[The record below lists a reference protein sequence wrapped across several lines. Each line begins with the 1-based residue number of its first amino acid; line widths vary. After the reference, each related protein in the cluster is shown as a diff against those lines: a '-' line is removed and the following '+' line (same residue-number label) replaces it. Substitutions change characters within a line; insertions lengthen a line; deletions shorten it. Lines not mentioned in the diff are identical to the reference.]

1 MWFILDLGNRLPK
14 NYFFIF
20 AGSSCMLSCRLRF
33 FADLGKPYSF
43 RSAFFFEGFMVT
55 IYDIAEATGYSAP
68 TVSKALNG
76 LGSLSEETRQRIIN
90 KAKELGY
97 EPNISA
103 RTLTTKKSY
112 LIGVVYDDTG
122 MNKGFSHPLFSPVL
136 NRFREKIEA
145 AGYDIIFLSRHFNM
159 TYFSHANFRCI
170 DGVIIINP
178 ATNNASDFDDFIR
191 TNLPRVSTNTIFKDI
206 CTVITANEQGGYAAA
221 EYFINHGHK
230 KIAYI
235 SAPVDGISAAPTE
248 RYEGFKSALKTYN
261 LYDEELY
268 ELSATW
274 DKESAYE
281 AFGRLIK
288 RRKDITAVFVTNDQ
302 LAFGVCDYAK
312 DHNIKIPEDISVIG
326 FDDDFAAEYAG
337 LTTFRQSANEIAEIS
352 AQMMLDQ
359 IDGKTVPPII
369 RCRPELIERNSVKT
383 IRGFRLF

>member
-1 MWFILDLGNRLPK
+1 
-14 NYFFIF
+14 
-20 AGSSCMLSCRLRF
+20 
-33 FADLGKPYSF
+33 
-43 RSAFFFEGFMVT
+43 MVT

-76 LGSLSEETRQRIIN
+76 LGSLSEETRQIILD
-90 KAKELGY
+90 KANELGY
-97 EPNISA
+97 EPNSTA

-178 ATNNASDFDDFIR
+178 ATNTPADFEDFVK
-191 TNLPRVSTNTIFKDI
+191 TGLPRVSTNSIFKDI

-235 SAPVDGISAAPTE
+235 SAPVDGISAAPNE
-248 RYEGFKSALKTYN
+248 RWEGFKEALQTYN
-261 LYDEELY
+261 LFDEDLY
-268 ELSATW
+268 ELSAGW
-274 DKESAYE
+274 DKESACE

-288 RRKDITAVFVTNDQ
+288 RRKDLTAVFVTSDQ
-302 LAFGVCDYAK
+302 LAFGVYDYCR
-312 DHNIKIPEDISVIG
+312 DHNLKIPEDISIIG
-326 FDDDFAAEYAG
+326 FDDDFASEYAG
-337 LTTFRQSANEIAEIS
+337 LTSFRQNANEIGDIS

-359 IDGKTVPPII
+359 IEGKTVPPII
-369 RCRPELIERNSVKT
+369 RCRPELIARDSVKD
-383 IRGFRLF
+383 IKGFRLF

>member
-1 MWFILDLGNRLPK
+1 
-14 NYFFIF
+14 
-20 AGSSCMLSCRLRF
+20 
-33 FADLGKPYSF
+33 
-43 RSAFFFEGFMVT
+43 MVT

-76 LGSLSEETRQRIIN
+76 LGSLSEETRQRILD

-97 EPNISA
+97 EPNSTA

-178 ATNNASDFDDFIR
+178 ATNTPADFEDFVK
-191 TNLPRVSTNTIFKDI
+191 TGLPRVSTNSIFKDI

-235 SAPVDGISAAPTE
+235 SAPVDGISAAPNE
-248 RYEGFKSALKTYN
+248 RWEGFKDALQTYN
-261 LYDEELY
+261 LFDEDLY
-268 ELSATW
+268 ELSAGW

-288 RRKDITAVFVTNDQ
+288 RRKDLTAVFVTSDQ
-302 LAFGVCDYAK
+302 LAFGVYDYCR
-312 DHNIKIPEDISVIG
+312 DHNLKIPEDISIIG
-326 FDDDFAAEYAG
+326 FDDDFASEYAG
-337 LTTFRQSANEIAEIS
+337 LTSFRQNANEIGDIS

-369 RCRPELIERNSVKT
+369 RCRPELIARDSVKD
-383 IRGFRLF
+383 IKGFRLF

>member
-1 MWFILDLGNRLPK
+1 
-14 NYFFIF
+14 
-20 AGSSCMLSCRLRF
+20 
-33 FADLGKPYSF
+33 
-43 RSAFFFEGFMVT
+43 MVT

-76 LGSLSEETRQRIIN
+76 LGSLSEETRQRILD
-90 KAKELGY
+90 KAKEMGY
-97 EPNISA
+97 EPNSTA

-112 LIGVVYDDTG
+112 LIGVVFDDTG

-178 ATNNASDFDDFIR
+178 ATNTPDDFEEFVK
-191 TNLPRVSTNTIFKDI
+191 TNLPRVSTNSIFDGI
-206 CTVITANEQGGYAAA
+206 CTVITANEQGGYQAA

-230 KIAYI
+230 KIGYI
-235 SAPVDGISAAPTE
+235 SAPVDGISAAPNE
-248 RYEGFKSALKTYN
+248 RFEGFKAAMETYN
-261 LYDEELY
+261 LYDESLY
-268 ELSATW
+268 ELSAGW
-274 DKESAYE
+274 DKKSAYE

-288 RRKDITAVFVTNDQ
+288 RRKDLTALFVTSDQ
-302 LAFGVCDYAK
+302 LAFGVYDYCRE
-312 DHNIKIPEDISVIG
+312 HYIKIPEDISLIG

-337 LTTFRQSANEIAEIS
+337 LTTFRQSANEIGDIS

-369 RCRPELIERNSVKT
+369 RCRPELIERKSVKT
-383 IRGFRLF
+383 IKGFRLF

>member
-1 MWFILDLGNRLPK
+1 
-14 NYFFIF
+14 
-20 AGSSCMLSCRLRF
+20 
-33 FADLGKPYSF
+33 
-43 RSAFFFEGFMVT
+43 MVT

-76 LGSLSEETRQRIIN
+76 LGSLSEETRQRIID
-90 KAKELGY
+90 KANEMGY
-97 EPNISA
+97 EPNITA

-122 MNKGFSHPLFSPVL
+122 MNRGFAHPLFSPIL
-136 NRFREKIEA
+136 DRFREKIEA

-178 ATNNASDFDDFIR
+178 ATYTPADYDDFIK
-191 TNLPRVSTNTIFKDI
+191 TNLPRVSTNSILKDI

-221 EYFINHGHK
+221 EYLINHGHK
-230 KIAYI
+230 KMAYI
-235 SAPVDGISAAPTE
+235 SAPINGISAAPPE
-248 RYEGFKSALKTYN
+248 RFEGFKTALQTYN

-268 ELSATW
+268 ELSEGW
-274 DKESAYE
+274 DKESGYK

-302 LAFGVCDYAK
+302 LAFGIYDYARE
-312 DHNIKIPEDISVIG
+312 HNLKIPEDISIIG

-337 LTTFRQSANEIAEIS
+337 LTSFRQSANEIADIS

-383 IRGFRLF
+383 IKGFRLF